1 MRKSILK
8 LGQYGVL
15 GVAVSLVEPAFA
27 VQVTDHLDIGG
38 AVRFRYDFDPDRDVN
53 QFGLDTIFATAK
65 YTSDTWIGA
74 AKYRFYGK
82 SRPYQYT
89 KKIGDISFPEYAWVG
104 YKFDENRQ
112 VQVGLNQVPFGL
124 QTYFGST
131 FMETLGYPLGLE
143 DLYELGTKYIQKFDG
158 GWNVQA
164 GYYLRPAWQG
174 KGTSRGGVT
183 YSNVPSAADGYV
195 PEGSNNQERNM
206 VALRVAKSL
215 DLGGW
220 ASEVGVSAL
229 TSTLQNTDT
238 GDDGRRNAVA
248 VHFSGTKDAV
258 SVSLLAARQQMSP
271 RNAINDDVVT
281 MGGYD
286 STYKIASRGTL
297 YVADVGYSI
306 GGTYLDGLINNA
318 RVYSNYSAFVK
329 SGTGYE
335 NTQRLILGN
344 AFFVG
349 NHLMIATE
357 WAFGKNDL
365 YIGGSSFTDSLAAGG
380 TDHWENQLNINFGYY
395 F

>member
-1 MRKSILK
+1 MRRKFFKI
-8 LGQYGVL
+8 GV
-15 GVAVSLVEPAFA
+15 VSAAFFLMQSAFA
-27 VQVTDHLDIGG
+27 VQVTDHLDLGG
-38 AVRFRYDFDPDRDVN
+38 AVRFRYDGDPDRDVN

-65 YTSDTWIGA
+65 YTSDSWIGA

-124 QTYFGST
+124 QPYYGST
-131 FMETLGYPLGLE
+131 FMETLGYPLGIE
-143 DLYELGTKYIQKFDG
+143 DLYELGTKYIQTID
-158 GWNVQA
+158 GWNIQA

-183 YSNVPSAADGYV
+183 YSNVPANADAYV

-206 VALRVAKSL
+206 FALRVARSIEV
-215 DLGGW
+215 GGW

-229 TSTLQNTDT
+229 TSTLENSDTDK
-238 GDDGRRNAVA
+238 DGRRNALA
-248 VHFSGTKDAV
+248 VHFSGSKGPV

-286 STYKIASRGTL
+286 ATYNVASRGNL
-297 YVADVGYSI
+297 YVADVGYNI
-306 GGTYLDGLINNA
+306 GGTYLNGLINNA
-318 RVYSNYSAFVK
+318 RLYSNYSAFVK
-329 SGTGYE
+329 SGSEYE
-335 NTQRLILGN
+335 DTQRLILGN

-380 TDHWENQLNINFGYY
+380 TNHWENQLNINFGYY